1 MAKSSK
7 KSGAKPSANGTQTQ
21 VANGD
26 AAFTRPHP
34 YDPQAIE
41 QKWTDRWAQNPNLYK
56 SEPSSSSGKKYYVLE
71 MLPYPSGA
79 LHMGHVR
86 NYSIGDALARYMWM
100 QGYNVLHPMG
110 WDSFGLPAENA
121 AIQNQ
126 TPPKQW
132 TLGNIEKM
140 KRQMKRMGFSY
151 DWSKEVTTCLPE
163 YYRWNQWFFL
173 KLFERGLAYRKKSKV
188 NWCPKCAT
196 VLANEQVLSS
206 GCCWRHE
213 DTLVEQREL
222 EQWFLR
228 ITNYADELLKDLDKL
243 PGWPEK
249 VRTMQR
255 NWIGRSEGA
264 LVDFKLDGAAGPAG
278 GKISV
283 FTTRIDTIYG
293 ATSLQLAPEHP
304 LVTDLIANNPELL
317 AKVED
322 LMAEQNR
329 AKEAGDVGAIEKHG
343 VFTERYAINPF
354 NEERVPVWVANY
366 VLMDY
371 GTGAIMS
378 VPAHD
383 ERDYE
388 FAKKYDLDI
397 RVVIY
402 PRREGDALD
411 GSPAEPLLPFVE
423 TNSLLMNSGEWSG
436 LPSSDAIAKMSKYAE
451 EHGFGKATV
460 TFRLKDWGISRQ
472 RYWGT
477 PIPMIYC
484 DACGVVPVPEKDLP
498 VLLPENVAITLAGGS
513 PLGKVPEF
521 VDVACPKCGG
531 PGRRE
536 TDTMDTFVDSSWYF
550 YRYTDPTLSD
560 SPVDSHTVGY
570 WFPIDQYI
578 GGVEHAILHL
588 IYSRFWTKVMR
599 DMGLI
604 SNSEP
609 VERLFTQGMV
619 IKGGAKMSKSL
630 GNVVSPDDM
639 VARYGAD
646 ATRMYTLFGGPPDQ
660 DLDWQDAGVEGISRF
675 LSRVYRFVVRNAKP
689 AAPGWSD
696 AATSDQAGSPPAVF
710 PTARHLQ
717 RKLHQTIKKVTE
729 DFRGRWH
736 FNTSISAIMEFV
748 NELYAA
754 EGEIMRGVRAD
765 RNLIADGAVPM
776 FLLADVQRK
785 LVLMLAPFAP
795 YLAHELWEMLGET
808 SGLLRTPWPL
818 YDPALAK
825 EEEVEYAIQVNGKI
839 RSRIVVSAE
848 AIEDHVRELAL
859 ADEKVKAAVE
869 GKEIVKIMV
878 VKGRLVNIAVK

>member
-1 MAKSSK
+1 MADSK
-7 KSGAKPSANGTQTQ
+7 ITSDSEPQTE
-21 VANGD
+21 VI
-26 AAFTRPHP
+26 TRAGR

-41 QKWTDRWAQNPNLYK
+41 KKWAERWAGNPDLYK
-56 SEPSSSSGKKYYVLE
+56 AEPSSSAHKKYYVLE

-86 NYSIGDALARYMWM
+86 NYAIGDALARYMWM

-126 TPPKQW
+126 TPPREW
-132 TLGNIEKM
+132 TLRNIAAM
-140 KRQMKRMGFSY
+140 KRQMNRLGFAY

-173 KLFERGLAYRKKSKV
+173 KLYERGLAYRKKSKV

-196 VLANEQVLSS
+196 VLANEQVLPN

-228 ITNYADELLKDLDKL
+228 ITNYADELLRDLDNL
-243 PGWPEK
+243 PDWPER

-255 NWIGRSEGA
+255 NWIGRSEGT
-264 LVDFKLDGAAGPAG
+264 LVDFKLDGVPGPAG
-278 GKISV
+278 DTITV
-283 FTTRIDTIYG
+283 FTTRVDTIFG

-304 LVTDLIANNPELL
+304 IVTDLIANNPELL

-322 LMAEQNR
+322 LMLDQTR
-329 AKEAGDVGAIEKHG
+329 AKEAGDIGGIEKHG
-343 VFTERYAINPF
+343 VATDRFAINPF
-354 NEERVPVWVANY
+354 NDEQVPIWVANY

-388 FAKKYDLDI
+388 FAKKYGLDI
-397 RVVIY
+397 KVVIY
-402 PRREGDALD
+402 PRREGDAPD
-411 GSPAEPLLPFVE
+411 GSPSEPLVPFVE

-436 LPSSDAIAKMSKYAE
+436 QPSEEAIEQMSKHAE

-460 TFRLKDWGISRQ
+460 TYRLKDWGISRQ

-477 PIPMIYC
+477 PIPILYC
-484 DACGVVPVPEKDLP
+484 PACGIVPVPEKELP
-498 VLLPENVAITLAGGS
+498 VLLPENVEITLAGGS

-521 VDVACPKCGG
+521 VNVACPKCGAAA
-531 PGRRE
+531 RRE

-560 SPVDSHTVGY
+560 KPLDSDVVGY

-588 IYSRFWTKVMR
+588 IYSRFWTKAMR
-599 DMGLI
+599 DMGLVR
-604 SNSEP
+604 NSEP
-609 VERLFTQGMV
+609 VQRLFTQGMV

-660 DLDWQDAGVEGISRF
+660 DLDWQDAGVKGIANF
-675 LSRVYRFVVRNAKP
+675 LARVYRFVARNAKP
-689 AAPGWSD
+689 NDPAWKQPGD
-696 AATSDQAGSPPAVF
+696 GELSPV
-710 PTARHLQ
+710 ARKLQ
-717 RKLHQTIKKVTE
+717 RVLHQTVQHVTE
-729 DFRGRWH
+729 DFAGRWH
-736 FNTSISAIMEFV
+736 FNTSISFLMDLV
-748 NELYAA
+748 NKLYAYEDAVQRGEAAAPLWLMA
-754 EGEIMRGVRAD
+754 E
-765 RNLIADGAVPM
+765 
-776 FLLADVQRK
+776 VQRK

-795 YLAHELWEMLGET
+795 YLANELWEMLGET
-808 SGLLRTPWPL
+808 SDLLRAPWPT
-818 YDPALAK
+818 YDPAVAK
-825 EEEVEYAIQVNGKI
+825 EEEFEYAIQVNGKI
-839 RSRIVVSAE
+839 RSRITVA
-848 AIEDHVRELAL
+848 ADATEDQLRELAL
-859 ADEKVKAAVE
+859 ADEKVKAAIE
-869 GKEIVKIMV
+869 GKEILKVLV

>member
-1 MAKSSK
+1 MPAT
-7 KSGAKPSANGTQTQ
+7 GAAQTE
-21 VANGD
+21 VATGD
-26 AAFTRPHP
+26 AAARPDR
-34 YDPQAIE
+34 YDPQVIE
-41 QKWTDRWAQNPNLYK
+41 QKWFKRWAQNPDLYR
-56 SEPSSSSGKKYYVLE
+56 SEPPTSTRKKYYVLE

-86 NYSIGDALARYMWM
+86 NYAIGDALARYMWM
-100 QGYNVLHPMG
+100 QGHNVLHPMG

-126 TPPKQW
+126 TPPKEW
-132 TLGNIEKM
+132 TLGNIAKM
-140 KRQMKRMGFSY
+140 KAQMNRLGFGY

-173 KLFERGLAYRKKSKV
+173 KFFERGLAYRKKSKV

-196 VLANEQVLSS
+196 VLANEQVLPN

-228 ITNYADELLKDLDKL
+228 ITNYADELLQDLETLD
-243 PGWPEK
+243 GWPEK

-264 LVDFKLDGAAGPAG
+264 LVDFKLDGPARPARD
-278 GKISV
+278 KISV

-304 LVTDLIANNPELL
+304 VVSDLIANNPDLL
-317 AKVED
+317 AKVEG
-322 LMAEQNR
+322 LIAEQNK
-329 AKEAGDVGAIEKHG
+329 AKEAGDIGGIEKHG
-343 VFTERYAINPF
+343 VFTESYALNPF
-354 NEERVPVWVANY
+354 NDERVPIWVANY
-366 VLMDY
+366 VLLDY

-397 RVVIY
+397 RVVIL
-402 PRREGDALD
+402 PRREGDAAD
-411 GSPAEPLLPFVE
+411 GGPNEPVLPFTE
-423 TNSLLMNSGEWSG
+423 SNSLLINSGEYSG
-436 LPSSDAIAKMSKYAE
+436 LPCQEAMAKMSDYAE
-451 EHGFGKATV
+451 EHKFGKATV
-460 TFRLKDWGISRQ
+460 TYRLKDWGVSRQ

-484 DACGVVPVPEKDLP
+484 EACGIVPVPEKDLP
-498 VLLPENVAITLAGGS
+498 VLLPDNVPITLAGGS
-513 PLGKVPEF
+513 PLGNVPEF
-521 VDVACPKCGG
+521 VNVTCPKCGG
-531 PGRRE
+531 AARRE

-560 SPVDSHTVGY
+560 KALDSDTVGY

-588 IYSRFWTKVMR
+588 IYSRFWTKAMR
-599 DMGLI
+599 DMGVVK
-604 SNSEP
+604 NSEP
-609 VERLFTQGMV
+609 VKRLFTQGMV

-646 ATRMYTLFGGPPDQ
+646 STRMYTLFGGPPDR

-675 LSRVYRFVVRNAKP
+675 LSRVYRFVARNAKP
-689 AAPGWSD
+689 DDPAWKGAAGDQLSP
-696 AATSDQAGSPPAVF
+696 AA
-710 PTARHLQ
+710 RRLQ
-717 RKLHQTIKKVTE
+717 RKLHQTIHRITD
-729 DFRGRWH
+729 DFAGRWH
-736 FNTSISAIMEFV
+736 FNTSISALMELV
-748 NELYAA
+748 NELHAY
-754 EGEIMRGVRAD
+754 EDSVQRGGGQAGP
-765 RNLIADGAVPM
+765 LS
-776 FLLADVQRK
+776 LLADVQRK

-808 SGLLRTPWPL
+808 SDLLRAPWPH

-825 EEEVEYAIQVNGKI
+825 EEQVEIGIQVNGKI
-839 RSRIVVSAE
+839 RSRIVVPVDAE
-848 AIEDHVRELAL
+848 DERVRELAL
-859 ADEKVKAAVE
+859 ADEKIKAATE
-869 GKEIVKIMV
+869 GKEIVKVLV